1 MLFLTKSPTSKG
13 SSLGDLMRKDPML
26 VFRNFLQLVIQFCS
40 SYMDI
45 DLVACCRLT
54 LAGSDA

>member
-13 SSLGDLMRKDPML
+13 SSLGDLMRKDPIL
-26 VFRNFLQLVIQFCS
+26 VLRNFLQLVIQFCS

-54 LAGSDA
+54 LAGSEA